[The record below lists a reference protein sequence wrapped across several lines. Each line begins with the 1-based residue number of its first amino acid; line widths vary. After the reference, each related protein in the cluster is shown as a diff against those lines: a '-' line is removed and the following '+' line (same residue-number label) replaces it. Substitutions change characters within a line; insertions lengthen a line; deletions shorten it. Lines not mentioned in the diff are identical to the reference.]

1 MLTDSPPNQTVRC
14 PLETTGITAGAD
26 RGKLRVADVEPK
38 APSRSAVAR
47 WRTRWIQVSV
57 SSTTSEFDSNKG

>member
-38 APSRSAVAR
+38 ALLRSAVAR
-47 WRTRWIQVSV
+47 WRTRWI
-57 SSTTSEFDSNKG
+57 